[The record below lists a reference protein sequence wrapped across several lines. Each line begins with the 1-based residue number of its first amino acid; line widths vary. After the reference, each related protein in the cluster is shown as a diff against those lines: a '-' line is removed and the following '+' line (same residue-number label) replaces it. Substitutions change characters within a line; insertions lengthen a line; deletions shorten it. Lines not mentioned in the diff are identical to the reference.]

1 MPISYPVW
9 LLNAFKFTVLNN
21 ANLVPSVIINAPGM
35 GVGEGAGRKD
45 ISSFSRCS
53 TGAHKTLELS
63 GEFQIQRAKQ
73 MDKIDLGPTEVYF
86 AVKTFNKHMPSVCT
100 LFKRVL
106 RVRVY
111 VGTAEPIFNLGGRG
125 GGLKMS
131 ADAASL

>member
-1 MPISYPVW
+1 M
-9 LLNAFKFTVLNN
+9 F
-21 ANLVPSVIINAPGM
+21 
-35 GVGEGAGRKD
+35 
-45 ISSFSRCS
+45 

-63 GEFQIQRAKQ
+63 GEFQIQRLSKLLRDFQIQRAKQ

-125 GGLKMS
+125 GLENERRCGEFVGGSGGIPQKILKS
-131 ADAASL
+131 RGSERDFQHSS

>member
-1 MPISYPVW
+1 M
-9 LLNAFKFTVLNN
+9 
-21 ANLVPSVIINAPGM
+21 IINAPGM

-125 GGLKMS
+125 GGLENERRCGEFVGGSGGIPQKILKS
-131 ADAASL
+131 RGSERDFQHSS